1 MGDNNSGMRTLNK
14 VLLIG
19 RLGKDPEIQHFES
32 GTVKASFPLATNEVY
47 TDRAGNRIENTDWHN
62 IVMWRGLASIAE
74 KYLHKGS
81 LIFLEGKIKTRS
93 WDDKDGNKRF
103 ITEIEATD
111 LSMLDGKPLS
121 QNAQENHPP
130 HTDQMPREFHS
141 EPPPPGDDS
150 VLPF

>member
-1 MGDNNSGMRTLNK
+1 MRTLNK

-32 GTVKASFPLATNEVY
+32 GTVKASFPLATNEIY

-81 LIFLEGKIKTRS
+81 LIFLEGKIKSRS

-103 ITEIEATD
+103 ITEIEASD
-111 LSMLDGKPLS
+111 LSMLDGKPLA
-121 QNAQENHPP
+121 QNAQENHPS
-130 HTDQMPREFHS
+130 HTDQMPRDFHS
-141 EPPPPGDDS
+141 EPPPPSDES
-150 VLPF
+150 ILPF